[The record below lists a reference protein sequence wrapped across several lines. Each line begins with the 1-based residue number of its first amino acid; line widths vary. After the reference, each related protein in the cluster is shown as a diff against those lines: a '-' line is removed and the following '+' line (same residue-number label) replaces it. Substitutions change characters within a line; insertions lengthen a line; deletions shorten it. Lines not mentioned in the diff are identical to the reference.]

1 VYPPLQKLFSPG
13 ALARSALIAA
23 AYALLVVFFAPL
35 SYGPV
40 QVRIAEALT
49 LLPWLWVEAVPGL
62 FLGCLIANLFGG
74 FGLVDV
80 IFGSSATLIAA
91 VMTRLMPNK
100 VLAALPPRG
109 GECPRGR
116 GVSFIPDGGVL
127 SLRRH
132 VCRRRTGRRLLCP
145 WPAPS
150 CGPRAALPGRESRF
164 ERWRRLLLSDMR
176 PLKSTANV
184 GPMP

>member
-1 VYPPLQKLFSPG
+1 MYPPLQKLFSPG
-13 ALARSALIAA
+13 AMVRSALIAA

-100 VLAALPPRG
+100 VLAALPPVVVNALVVG
-109 GECPRGR
+109 GYLSYLTE
-116 GVSFIPDGGVL
+116 VSFPFAAMYVGVGQAVACYALGLPLLAALERRFPGGSPVSRDGGA
-127 SLRRH
+127 S
-132 VCRRRTGRRLLCP
+132 
-145 WPAPS
+145 S
-150 CGPRAALPGRESRF
+150 
-164 ERWRRLLLSDMR
+164 
-176 PLKSTANV
+176 
-184 GPMP
+184 

>member
-100 VLAALPPRG
+100 ILAALPPVVVNALVVG
-109 GECPRGR
+109 GYLSYLTE
-116 GVSFIPDGGVL
+116 VSFPFAAMYVGVGQAVACYALGLPLLAALERRFPGGSPVSSDGGA
-127 SLRRH
+127 S
-132 VCRRRTGRRLLCP
+132 
-145 WPAPS
+145 S
-150 CGPRAALPGRESRF
+150 
-164 ERWRRLLLSDMR
+164 
-176 PLKSTANV
+176 
-184 GPMP
+184 

>member
-1 VYPPLQKLFSPG
+1 MYPPLQKLFSPG

-91 VMTRLMPNK
+91 VMSLLMHNK
-100 VLAALPPRG
+100 ILAALPPVVVNALVVG
-109 GECPRGR
+109 GYLSYLTE
-116 GVSFIPDGGVL
+116 VSFPFAAMYVGVGQAVACYALGLPLLAALERRFPGGSPVSSDGGA
-127 SLRRH
+127 S
-132 VCRRRTGRRLLCP
+132 
-145 WPAPS
+145 S
-150 CGPRAALPGRESRF
+150 
-164 ERWRRLLLSDMR
+164 
-176 PLKSTANV
+176 
-184 GPMP
+184 